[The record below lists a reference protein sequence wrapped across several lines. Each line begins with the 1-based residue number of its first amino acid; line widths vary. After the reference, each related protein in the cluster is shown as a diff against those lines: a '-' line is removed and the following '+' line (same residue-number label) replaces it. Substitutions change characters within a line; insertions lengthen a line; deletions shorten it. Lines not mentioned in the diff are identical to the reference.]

1 MFGGFTQPWML
12 GDTPMRRDL
21 RLLCRFLRQE
31 LISDGYA
38 PLWPQIQNLR
48 ALALRHEAGDAE
60 ADRELKTL
68 FRESAPEDLHLLL
81 RVMGLFFDFA
91 NVSEELQRER
101 VVRNRRLEKR
111 LSDSLETRLKALRAS
126 EPSATRRRELLDGL
140 EAEFVLTAHPTEA
153 KRQTVRRILDRLRRT
168 LRRLSDPDMTRA
180 RRAPLLKSLH
190 EDVRAL
196 LRTDPLHPHRPEVLE
211 ELDRALYVSDA
222 LWKAVPGLVEP
233 LERARGA
240 SLSPLRF
247 GCWIGGDRD
256 GHPHVTV
263 DITRETLQRLRQRA
277 LNFHLAECAY
287 MLDRLPMLCRKTA
300 SIQHLELIVDRA
312 PEAFRDEVLK
322 RSHSNEYFR
331 RALRV
336 IRARLRDIHS
346 YRGGAE
352 LDEDLAD
359 LQAALS
365 IEGLKGQI
373 FNRLK
378 AWRRRTHVFGLQF
391 MRLDLRENSKGYRT
405 LIRELLPLLG
415 EDPARAETD
424 CFDDLWDTSF
434 PEPDEAQLRE
444 HLSERSLD
452 LLNVTR
458 LMQNWM
464 RDVSPEG
471 VGANVISMTHCV
483 GDVLWVLWL
492 HRLVAGWRGEARVD
506 MPISPLFETIDD
518 LHQAGPMLTELFRH
532 PVYRAELDRQGGR
545 QIVMVGYSDS
555 AKDGGYLAACWALHT
570 GQEAM
575 QKVADAEGVGL
586 TVFHGRGGA
595 LGRGGGPAARA
606 IQALPPA
613 RGEGHIR
620 MTEQGEVIADRFA
633 DPYLAHRHMEQI
645 LGGLLLHA
653 AGASPAKPHWRSCM
667 SEFANYG
674 REAYLELFHHPGFAE
689 YFRESTPISCIESL
703 PIGSRPSRRHGAA
716 SLEDLRAIPYTF
728 SWTQSR
734 QLINAFYGLGTA
746 WTRLNRAQRLLAIQ
760 MYREWPFFRS
770 MIDNAELAL
779 TKCDPVIARQYAGL
793 VKDPVIREHFGN
805 AVTKEMALT
814 QKAILAMTE
823 RPSLMADTAW
833 LRRSVE
839 IRKPFID
846 LLNHIQIELLRRQR
860 DGREDDAALQRSL
873 RLSVQGIAAGLRT
886 TG

>member
-1 MFGGFTQPWML
+1 MFSGLTQPWML

-31 LISDGYA
+31 LIRDGHTE
-38 PLWPQIQNLR
+38 LWPELKNLR
-48 ALALRHEAGDAE
+48 ALALCHENGDTGA
-60 ADRELKTL
+60 AAALKSR
-68 FRESAPEDLHLLL
+68 FRDTDPAHLHLLL

-101 VVRNRRLEKR
+101 VVRTRRKEKR
-111 LSDSLETRLKALRAS
+111 LSDGLETRLKALK
-126 EPSATRRRELLDGL
+126 ATDLPAKERHKLLDNL
-140 EAEFVLTAHPTEA
+140 QAEFVLTAHPTEA
-153 KRQTVRRILDRLRRT
+153 KRQTIRRILDRLRRT

-180 RRAPLLKSLH
+180 RRAPLLRSLR

-196 LRTDPLHPHRPEVLE
+196 LRTDPLHPLRPEVLE

-222 LWKAVPGLVEP
+222 LWSAAPKLLAP
-233 LERARGA
+233 LENARGTA
-240 SLSPLRF
+240 LQPLKF

-263 DITRETLQRLRQRA
+263 DVTRETFRRLRQRA
-277 LNFHLAECAY
+277 IAFHLEECAFL
-287 MLDRLPMLCRKTA
+287 LDRLPMLCRTDKA
-300 SIQHLELIVDRA
+300 IEHLQSIVQRA
-312 PEAFRDEVLK
+312 PEDFQEQVLK
-322 RSHSNEYFR
+322 RSHANEYFR
-331 RALRV
+331 RALRM
-336 IRARLRDIHS
+336 IRARLRDETS
-346 YRGGAE
+346 YRDGTE
-352 LDEDLAD
+352 LDADLAD
-359 LQAALS
+359 LETALRL
-365 IEGLKGQI
+365 ENLQGLI
-373 FNRLK
+373 LARLR
-378 AWRRRTHVFGLQF
+378 AWRRRTRVFGLHF

-415 EDPARAETD
+415 EDPERAAAD
-424 CFDDLWDTSF
+424 KFDGLWDKTF
-434 PEPDEAQLRE
+434 EEPATDLLKEK
-444 HLSERSLD
+444 LSERSWD
-452 LLNVTR
+452 LLQVTR
-458 LMQNWM
+458 LMQ
-464 RDVSPEG
+464 DQPSEA

-483 GDVLWVLWL
+483 GDVLWVLWI
-492 HRLVAGWRGEARVD
+492 HQLVAAWRGENRVT

-518 LHQAGPMLTELFRH
+518 LHKAGDMLTTLFRH
-532 PVYRAELDRQGGR
+532 PQYRQILDEQGGR

-575 QKVADAEGVGL
+575 QRVADRESVQL

-595 LGRGGGPAARA
+595 LGRGGGPAVRA

-613 RGEGHIR
+613 LGEGHIR

-653 AGASPAKPHWRSCM
+653 ASAPPAKTEWRTTM
-667 SEFANYG
+667 DEFANHG
-674 REAYLELFHHPGFAE
+674 REAYLALFNHQGFTD
-689 YFRESTPISCIESL
+689 YFRQSTPISCIESL
-703 PIGSRPSRRHGAA
+703 PIGSRPSRRHGAQT
-716 SLEDLRAIPYTF
+716 LEDLRAIPYTF

-746 WTRLNRAQRLLAIQ
+746 WTRLNRAQRLLAIR
-760 MYREWPFFRS
+760 MYREWPYFRS

-779 TKCDPVIARQYAGL
+779 TKCDPIIAREYAGL
-793 VKDPVIREHFGN
+793 VKDPAVREHFGS
-805 AVTKEMALT
+805 AVTREMHLT
-814 QKAILAMTE
+814 RNAILAMTE

-846 LLNHIQIELLRRQR
+846 LLNHIQIELLRRQ
-860 DGREDDAALQRSL
+860 ENQPDDENLRRSL